1 MDENQTSE
9 GQARRSTMPIYSHSQ
24 LSTYETCPHQY
35 KLAYIDKIEVETEGI
50 EAFMGS
56 RVHEALEK
64 LYRDLKVTKLNPL
77 EELLNFY
84 HQGWE
89 KNWNDRIQIVRKD
102 FNAEDYLRLGKKCI
116 TDYYKR
122 YYPFDQGKTLG
133 IEEYVYFPLEEEK
146 GYWIRGFI
154 DRVTLVDSSILEI
167 HDYKT
172 SNRLPSAAEAKSD
185 RQLALYQM
193 GVGGK
198 WQGVQEVRLIWH
210 YLTFD
215 AEIHSSRTPGELHQL
230 REATLELIR
239 RIETDR
245 QFLPKEGPLCA
256 WCDYQGFCPKRKHLI
271 AVGSLPPNEYL
282 HEEGVILVNRYAEL
296 KERKRIL
303 NEEIDTE
310 LAKVEEA
317 LYAYARSEGIDAI
330 FGSDHAA
337 KIKIETKEKYPLKGD
352 PSRRA
357 LDELIK
363 KAGKWMEV
371 SDLNPWMLARVIGR
385 GGWPPSLANKVRA
398 FCSSEESRSI
408 TVSKLKEKE

>member
-1 MDENQTSE
+1 
-9 GQARRSTMPIYSHSQ
+9 MPTYSHSQ
-24 LSTYETCPHQY
+24 LSTYETCPQQY
-35 KLAYIDKIEVETEGI
+35 RLAYIEKIKTETEGI

-56 RVHEALEK
+56 RVHDALEK
-64 LYRDLKVTKLNPL
+64 LYRDLKVTKLNTL

-84 HQGWE
+84 HQSWE
-89 KNWNDRIQIVRKD
+89 KNWNDMVQIIRKEYS
-102 FNAEDYLRLGKKCI
+102 AEDYRRLGEKCI
-116 TDYYKR
+116 SDYYKR
-122 YYPFDQGKTLG
+122 YYPFDQGRTLG
-133 IEEYVYFPLEEEK
+133 LEENIYFPLEEEK

-154 DRVTLVDSSILEI
+154 DRLTLVDNSVLEI

-172 SNRLPSAAEAKSD
+172 SNRLPSQGDVKSD
-185 RQLALYQM
+185 RQLAFYQM

-198 WQGVQEVRLIWH
+198 WQDIREVRLIWH

-215 AEIHSSRTPGELHQL
+215 TEIHSSRTPEQLHQL

-239 RIETDR
+239 RIETDKE
-245 QFLPKEGPLCA
+245 FFPKEGPLCN

-282 HEEGVILVNRYAEL
+282 NEEGVVLVNQYVEL
-296 KERKRIL
+296 KEKKRLL

-310 LAKVEEA
+310 LVKVEEA
-317 LYAYARSEGIDAI
+317 LYAYAQREELEAI
-330 FGSDHAA
+330 FGSDHVA

-352 PSRRA
+352 SNRKT

-371 SDLNPWMLARVIGR
+371 SDLNPWMLARVIDR
-385 GGWPPSLANKVRA
+385 RGWPPSLVTKVKG
-398 FCSSEESRSI
+398 FSTVEESRSI
-408 TVSKLKEKE
+408 TVSKLKERE